1 MARVTVVAH
10 THLRRPALFFFPL
23 GKKGQRVSMVAAAA
37 SSQMP
42 LRDKK
47 KECMP
52 HIHTHTREACYINK
66 AH

>member
-47 KECMP
+47 KRMYAT
-52 HIHTHTREACYINK
+52 HTHTREACYINK